1 MEELYKILITGTP
14 IGGKTN
20 LARKLEEDLI
30 RKGLKTANRDVDY
43 DLNWEAIPLGSNA
56 YILQT
61 PHGSRAEEE
70 DGIRFNDFNKILY
83 VSPDKETQR
92 ELLKSR
98 AIGWFDAGV
107 TEWGVDKNPQPHS
120 VTKLPGILDNILR
133 YASRIP
139 EILKEDENFIKEK
152 NLERITPIL
161 EKENLHFIGYEETFN
176 EILNEIKS

>member
-1 MEELYKILITGTP
+1 MEELYKILVTGTP

-20 LARKLEEDLI
+20 LARKLEKDLI

-43 DLNWEAIPLGSNA
+43 DLNWKDIPPGSNT

-61 PHGSRAEEE
+61 PHGSGAEEE
-70 DGIRFNDFNKILY
+70 DGIRFDDFNKILY

-98 AIGWFDAGV
+98 AIAWFEAGV

-120 VTKLPGILDNILR
+120 VTKLPEILDNILR

-139 EILKEDENFIKEK
+139 EILKKDENFIKK
-152 NLERITPIL
+152 RNLKRITPIL
-161 EKENLHFIGYEETFN
+161 KKENLYFIGYEELFN